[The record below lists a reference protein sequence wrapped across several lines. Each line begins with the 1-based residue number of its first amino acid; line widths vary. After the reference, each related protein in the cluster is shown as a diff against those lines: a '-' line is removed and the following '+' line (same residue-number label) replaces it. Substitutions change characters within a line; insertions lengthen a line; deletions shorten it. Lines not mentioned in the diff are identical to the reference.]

1 MELRL
6 RLTELL
12 REEALRH
19 KGWKGL
25 AAAIW
30 RANNGHPKR
39 RVRRRKLA
47 DLCESEDLNVTLT
60 LNQLRALQV
69 YFDRHHIVPLRG
81 NMLWESAP
89 DLLCGFEDEGDITVF
104 YRTRFLDAV
113 ETEVSSSWDLRAI
126 EALMNS
132 DGLARSTIRL
142 QDVFHYGGA
151 RDATALRRR
160 VQGEA
165 WYDAIVEPTTHIVSV
180 GSPFVSYATELL
192 LCAMC
197 GVERG
202 FASLPP
208 REGRALPF
216 RFYWPLRTGMSDSA
230 FRIRAE
236 DLFEMR
242 QGRPADF
249 RDDTPG
255 LLIDDQW
262 FPAPVT
268 GQSVNLVAAGYLAG
282 RFVLVICGV
291 HAPATTALAKLV
303 AQRAVPLLL
312 NQVSS
317 SRPDLVTFIPVAT
330 DIEQKG
336 GASHDARVV
345 ERSRVLDARV
355 WDRRQMAWSAR

>member
-1 MELRL
+1 MQLRL
-6 RLTELL
+6 KLTELL
-12 REEALRH
+12 REEARKH

-25 AAAIW
+25 AEAIS
-30 RANNGHPKR
+30 RANKHDPKR

-47 DLCESEDLNVTLT
+47 DLCEREDLNVTLT

-69 YFDRHHIVPLRG
+69 YFDQHHIVPLRG

-89 DLLCGFEDEGDITVF
+89 DLLCGFEDDGDITVY
-104 YRTRFLDAV
+104 YRTRYLDSV
-113 ETEVSSSWDLRAI
+113 ETEVSSSWDMRAI

-142 QDVFHYGGA
+142 QDVFHYGDVT
-151 RDATALRRR
+151 DAVALRRR

-165 WYDAIVEPTTHIVSV
+165 WYDAIAEPATHTVSV

-202 FASLPP
+202 FASLPA
-208 REGRALPF
+208 REGRELPF
-216 RFYWPLRTGMSDSA
+216 RFFWPLRDGMSDSA
-230 FRIRAE
+230 FRVRAE
-236 DLFEMR
+236 DLYDVQR
-242 QGRPADF
+242 GRPTGF

-255 LLIDDQW
+255 LLLGDRW

-291 HAPATTALAKLV
+291 HAPATTALAQLV

-312 NQVSS
+312 NPVSS
-317 SRPDLVTFIPVAT
+317 SPPDLVTFIPVAT
-330 DIEQKG
+330 DIVRKG
-336 GASHDARVV
+336 GSSHDARVV
-345 ERSRVLDARV
+345 ERSRVLEARV
-355 WDRRQMAWSAR
+355 WDRRQKAWSGR